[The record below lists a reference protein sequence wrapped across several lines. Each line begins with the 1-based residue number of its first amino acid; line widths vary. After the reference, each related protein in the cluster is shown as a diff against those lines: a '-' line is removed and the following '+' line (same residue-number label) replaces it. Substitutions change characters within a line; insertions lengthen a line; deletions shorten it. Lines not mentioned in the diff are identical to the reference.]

1 MAALRR
7 VSLIWPAAALSA
19 RGRGFSLLELL
30 VVIVIIALLAGLV
43 VPSIGNNAARD
54 AADAAQRMMLLIN
67 QAQQEAVMSSRTW
80 LLVLDPE
87 ADTYYFQQQAGAG
100 FEDVSLEPFAG
111 RHASPSV
118 DLDGLEING
127 RPVSGSPGEIYLF
140 PTAEQDHFRVILKGG
155 GAEYVIAMGPIGA
168 ARVDE

>member
-1 MAALRR
+1 MATLRLVSPAWPSAALPARR
-7 VSLIWPAAALSA
+7 
-19 RGRGFSLLELL
+19 RGFSLLELL

-80 LLVLDPE
+80 QVVLDPE
-87 ADTYYFQQQAGAG
+87 ADTYYFQQQSGAG

-111 RHASPSV
+111 RHATPSV

-127 RPVSGSPGEIYLF
+127 RPVSGDPGEVYLF

-155 GAEYVIAMGPIGA
+155 GAEYVIAMGPVGA